1 MDVLIVKKV
10 GILLNNVHW
19 NKKITDKIKGT
30 EGDLMIEIKEDIK
43 MHTGRIEGQEIIK
56 EEAEV
61 EAMMIVMTDIKRKE
75 EDHVQDNILH
85 LINTEEDKEIIK
97 EEETDTDV
105 LNLVLL
111 VQGLHAN
118 HNLPQIPTKIKIIV
132 TTTTIAEEVQNIIY
146 I

>member
-1 MDVLIVKKV
+1 
-10 GILLNNVHW
+10 
-19 NKKITDKIKGT
+19 
-30 EGDLMIEIKEDIK
+30 MIEIKEDIK
-43 MHTGRIEGQEIIK
+43 MHTGRIEDQEIIK

-61 EAMMIVMTDIKRKE
+61 EAMMIVVTGIKRRE

-105 LNLVLL
+105 LNLV
-111 VQGLHAN
+111 QDHHALHAN

-132 TTTTIAEEVQNIIY
+132 TTTTTIAEEVQNIIY
-146 I
+146 L